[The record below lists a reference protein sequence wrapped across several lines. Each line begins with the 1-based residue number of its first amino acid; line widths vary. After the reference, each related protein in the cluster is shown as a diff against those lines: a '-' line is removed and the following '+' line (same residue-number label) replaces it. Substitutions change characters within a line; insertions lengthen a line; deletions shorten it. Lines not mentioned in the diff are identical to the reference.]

1 MKSDNVI
8 SKQEFEEL
16 SPYLRGY
23 MVYMVGADT
32 AQPYVP
38 DETNPYEGKDKYKA
52 AEWNRGAQEA
62 QNRTVDTE
70 E

>member
-23 MVYMVGADT
+23 TVYMAGTNA
-32 AQPYVP
+32 AQPHVP
-38 DETNPYEGKDKYKA
+38 DERNPYADKDAYKA
-52 AEWNRGAQEA
+52 AEWERGSQEA
-62 QNRTVDTE
+62 QKTGRR
-70 E
+70 